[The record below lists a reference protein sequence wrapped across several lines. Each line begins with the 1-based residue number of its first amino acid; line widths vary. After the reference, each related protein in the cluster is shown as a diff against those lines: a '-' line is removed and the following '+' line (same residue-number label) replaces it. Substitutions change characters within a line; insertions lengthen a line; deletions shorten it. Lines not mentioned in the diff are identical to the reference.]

1 MDMASTA
8 PIAPINADQVSTL
21 GQRWY
26 VLIIMM
32 LAYTINI
39 ADRYVMSTVLE
50 PIRLELKLTD
60 GGVAFLTGVSLAFF
74 YVIMGIPLSWIADRY
89 NRRNLLAASITV
101 WSAMTA
107 LCGMSQGYMQL
118 LLARIGVGIGEAGG
132 TPSCNSIVADYFPA
146 GRRAMAMTIFA
157 LGAPIGAWLG
167 ADMAGYVAA
176 EYGWRY
182 AFYVLG
188 VPGVVLAIVIML
200 TIKEPKRGRL
210 DAVDDTPARSLSETL
225 QLIRSQTVPV
235 NTIRGCVIGA
245 ITVYVATKYSWWMA
259 VLPGVLLGI
268 VIMRAIAGSK
278 VKQLDT
284 VDDTDTRS
292 LTLNFI
298 WSQKAMVHTIMGS
311 GLSALW
317 GWGLMWFTPTFI
329 QRAYGLDVGEAGGV
343 IGPIHLVMGIG
354 ASLLTAWLVGRPSY
368 TDPRKVLRLLAVVT
382 ALATVPSFYA
392 YYTRSLPTATLMW
405 WIFIPA
411 IYFYI
416 GPAMSLLQNLAP
428 PKMRAM
434 VIAVSLLVAN
444 VFNLIVAP
452 QGVGLLSDYFAGPGG
467 ADAESLRIALLILA
481 PTGFWA
487 AWHYWRAEK
496 YAVEDQ
502 KRAVGYV

>member
-1 MDMASTA
+1 MAS
-8 PIAPINADQVSTL
+8 NATISADDVSTL

-50 PIRLELKLTD
+50 PIRLELQLTD
-60 GGVAFLTGVSLAFF
+60 AGVAFLTGVSLAFF

-89 NRRNLLAASITV
+89 NRRNLLAASITI

-107 LCGMSQGYMQL
+107 FCGMSQGYMQL

-176 EYGWRY
+176 EYGWRM

-188 VPGVVLAIVIML
+188 VPGILLAIVIML
-200 TIKEPKRGRL
+200 TIKEPARGRL
-210 DAVDDTPARSLSETL
+210 DAVSDGEAPSLATTL
-225 QLIRSQTVPV
+225 R
-235 NTIRGCVIGA
+235 
-245 ITVYVATKYSWWMA
+245 
-259 VLPGVLLGI
+259 
-268 VIMRAIAGSK
+268 
-278 VKQLDT
+278 
-284 VDDTDTRS
+284 
-292 LTLNFI
+292 FI
-298 WSQKAMVHTIMGS
+298 WSQKGLVHAIMGS

-329 QRAYGLDVGEAGGV
+329 QRVYGLDVGEAGAV

-354 ASLLTAWLVGRPSY
+354 ASLLTAWLVGRPAY
-368 TDPRKVLRLLAVVT
+368 VDPRKVLRLLGVVT
-382 ALATVPSFYA
+382 AIATIPSIYA
-392 YYTRSLPTATLMW
+392 YYTNSLAMATLMW

-416 GPAMSLLQNLAP
+416 GPAMSLMQNLAP

-444 VFNLIVAP
+444 VFNLIIAP
-452 QGVGLLSDYFAGPGG
+452 QGVGLLSDYFAGPSG
-467 ADAESLRIALLILA
+467 ADGESLRLALLVLA

-502 KRAVGYV
+502 KRACGNV

>member
-1 MDMASTA
+1 MNMASTA
-8 PIAPINADQVSTL
+8 PTGSANADNVSTL

-89 NRRNLLAASITV
+89 NRRNLLAVSITI

-176 EYGWRY
+176 EYGWRM
-182 AFYVLG
+182 AFYVLA
-188 VPGVVLAIVIML
+188 VPGIFLAVVIMV
-200 TIKEPKRGRL
+200 TISEPKRGRL
-210 DAVDDTPARSLSETL
+210 DAVDDSDAPTL
-225 QLIRSQTVPV
+225 AQ
-235 NTIRGCVIGA
+235 
-245 ITVYVATKYSWWMA
+245 
-259 VLPGVLLGI
+259 
-268 VIMRAIAGSK
+268 
-278 VKQLDT
+278 
-284 VDDTDTRS
+284 
-292 LTLNFI
+292 TLNFI
-298 WSQKAMVHTIMGS
+298 WSQKAMIHTIMGA

-354 ASLLTAWLVGRPSY
+354 ASLLTAWVVGRPSY
-368 TDPRKVLRLLAVVT
+368 TDPRRVLRLLGLVT
-382 ALATVPSFYA
+382 GLATIPSIYA
-392 YYTRSLPTATLMW
+392 YYTHSLQTATLMW

-416 GPAMSLLQNLAP
+416 GPSMSLLQNLAP

-452 QGVGLLSDYFAGPGG
+452 QGVGLLSDYFAGPAG
-467 ADAESLRIALLILA
+467 ADAESLRTALLILA

>member
-1 MDMASTA
+1 MADNAQTA
-8 PIAPINADQVSTL
+8 PVNADDVSTL

-32 LAYTINI
+32 SAYTINI

-50 PIRLELKLTD
+50 PIRLELQLTD
-60 GGVAFLTGVSLAFF
+60 AGVAFLTGVSLAFF

-89 NRRNLLAASITV
+89 NRRNLLAASITI

-118 LLARIGVGIGEAGG
+118 LLARIGVGVGEAGG

-176 EYGWRY
+176 EYGWRM

-188 VPGVVLAIVIML
+188 IPGILLAIVIML

-210 DAVDDTPARSLSETL
+210 DMVDDSAAPNLTETL
-225 QLIRSQTVPV
+225 
-235 NTIRGCVIGA
+235 
-245 ITVYVATKYSWWMA
+245 KY
-259 VLPGVLLGI
+259 
-268 VIMRAIAGSK
+268 
-278 VKQLDT
+278 
-284 VDDTDTRS
+284 
-292 LTLNFI
+292 I
-298 WSQKAMVHTIMGS
+298 WSQKGMVHAIM
-311 GLSALW
+311 
-317 GWGLMWFTPTFI
+317 GLMWSTPTFI
-329 QRAYGLDVGEAGGV
+329 QRAYGLDVGEAGAV

-368 TDPRKVLRLLAVVT
+368 TDPRKVLRLLSVVT
-382 ALATVPSFYA
+382 ALATIPSIYA
-392 YYTRSLPTATLMW
+392 YYTNSLATATLMW

-452 QGVGLLSDYFAGPGG
+452 QGVGLLSDYFAGPAG
-467 ADAESLRIALLILA
+467 ADAESLRMALLILA
-481 PTGFWA
+481 PTGLWA
-487 AWHYWRAEK
+487 AWHYWRTEK
-496 YAVEDQ
+496 YIIEDQ
-502 KRAVGYV
+502 KRAIGYV

>member
-1 MDMASTA
+1 MASKALTA
-8 PIAPINADQVSTL
+8 PVNADEVSTL

-50 PIRLELKLTD
+50 PIRLELNLTD
-60 GGVAFLTGVSLAFF
+60 GGVAFLTGVSLALF
-74 YVIMGIPLSWIADRY
+74 YVTMGIPLSWIADRY
-89 NRRNLLAASITV
+89 NRKNLLAASMAT

-107 LCGMSQGYMQL
+107 LCGMSQGYTQL

-146 GRRAMAMTIFA
+146 NRRAMAMTIFA

-167 ADMAGYVAA
+167 ADMVGSVAA
-176 EYGWRY
+176 EYGWRA

-188 VPGVVLAIVIML
+188 IPGIILALIIFI
-200 TIKEPKRGRL
+200 TIKEPARGRL
-210 DAVDDTPARSLSETL
+210 DAVSDQPAPPVLET
-225 QLIRSQTVPV
+225 
-235 NTIRGCVIGA
+235 
-245 ITVYVATKYSWWMA
+245 
-259 VLPGVLLGI
+259 
-268 VIMRAIAGSK
+268 
-278 VKQLDT
+278 VKFL
-284 VDDTDTRS
+284 
-292 LTLNFI
+292 
-298 WSQKAMVHTIMGS
+298 WSQKAVVHAMMGS
-311 GLSALW
+311 GVSALW

-329 QRAYGLDVGEAGGV
+329 QRTYGLDVGEAGAV
-343 IGPIHLVMGIG
+343 VGPIHLVMGIV
-354 ASLLTAWLVGRPSY
+354 ASLFTAWLVARPAY
-368 TDPRKVLRLLAVVT
+368 HDPRKILRLLWVVT
-382 ALATVPSFYA
+382 ALATIPSIIA
-392 YYTRSLPTATLMW
+392 YWTNSLSVATVMW

-416 GPAMSLLQNLAP
+416 GPAFSLVQNLAP

-434 VIAVSLLVAN
+434 FIAISLLIAN

-467 ADAESLRIALLILA
+467 ADAASLRSALLVLA

-487 AWHYWRAEK
+487 AWHYWRTEK
-496 YAVEDQ
+496 YIIEDQ
-502 KRAVGYV
+502 KRACGYV

>member
-1 MDMASTA
+1 MASKVSTE
-8 PIAPINADQVSTL
+8 PVKADDVSTL

-176 EYGWRY
+176 QYNWRM

-210 DAVDDTPARSLSETL
+210 DAVAESDAPSLMEAL
-225 QLIRSQTVPV
+225 
-235 NTIRGCVIGA
+235 
-245 ITVYVATKYSWWMA
+245 K
-259 VLPGVLLGI
+259 
-268 VIMRAIAGSK
+268 
-278 VKQLDT
+278 
-284 VDDTDTRS
+284 
-292 LTLNFI
+292 FI
-298 WSQKAMVHTIMGS
+298 WSQKGMVHAIMGS

-354 ASLLTAWLVGRPSY
+354 ASLLTAWLVGRPAY
-368 TDPRKVLRLLAVVT
+368 TDPRKVLRLLSVVT

-392 YYTRSLPTATLMW
+392 YYTNSLPTATLMW
-405 WIFIPA
+405 WIYIPA

-467 ADAESLRIALLILA
+467 ADAGSLRIALLILA

-496 YAVEDQ
+496 YAIEDQ

>member
-1 MDMASTA
+1 MASKVPNA
-8 PIAPINADQVSTL
+8 PVDADSVASL

-146 GRRAMAMTIFA
+146 SRRAMAMTIFA

-176 EYGWRY
+176 QYSWRM

-188 VPGVVLAIVIML
+188 VPGVLLAIVIML
-200 TIKEPKRGRL
+200 TIKEPERGRL
-210 DAVDDTPARSLSETL
+210 DAISESDAPSLSETL
-225 QLIRSQTVPV
+225 
-235 NTIRGCVIGA
+235 
-245 ITVYVATKYSWWMA
+245 K
-259 VLPGVLLGI
+259 
-268 VIMRAIAGSK
+268 
-278 VKQLDT
+278 
-284 VDDTDTRS
+284 
-292 LTLNFI
+292 FI
-298 WSQKAMVHTIMGS
+298 WSQKGLVHAIMGS

-329 QRAYGLDVGEAGGV
+329 QRTYGLDVGQAGGV

-368 TDPRKVLRLLAVVT
+368 TDPRKVLRLLSVVT
-382 ALATVPSFYA
+382 ALATVPSIYA
-392 YYTRSLPTATLMW
+392 YYTNSLQVATLMW

-452 QGVGLLSDYFAGPGG
+452 QGVGLLSDYFAGPTG
-467 ADAESLRIALLILA
+467 ADAASLRLALLVLA

-496 YAVEDQ
+496 YAVQDQ

>member
-1 MDMASTA
+1 MNMASTA
-8 PIAPINADQVSTL
+8 PTGSANADNVSTL

-89 NRRNLLAASITV
+89 NRRNLLAVSITI

-176 EYGWRY
+176 EYGWRM
-182 AFYVLG
+182 AFYVLA
-188 VPGVVLAIVIML
+188 VPGIFLAVVIMV
-200 TIKEPKRGRL
+200 TISEPKRGRL
-210 DAVDDTPARSLSETL
+210 DAVDDSDAPTL
-225 QLIRSQTVPV
+225 AQ
-235 NTIRGCVIGA
+235 
-245 ITVYVATKYSWWMA
+245 
-259 VLPGVLLGI
+259 
-268 VIMRAIAGSK
+268 
-278 VKQLDT
+278 
-284 VDDTDTRS
+284 
-292 LTLNFI
+292 TLNFI
-298 WSQKAMVHTIMGS
+298 WSQKAMIHTIMGA

-354 ASLLTAWLVGRPSY
+354 ASLLTAWVVGRPSY
-368 TDPRKVLRLLAVVT
+368 TDPRRVLRLLGLVT
-382 ALATVPSFYA
+382 GLATIPSIYA
-392 YYTRSLPTATLMW
+392 YYTHSLQTATLMW

-416 GPAMSLLQNLAP
+416 GPSMSLLQNLAP
-428 PKMRAM
+428 PKMRAV

-452 QGVGLLSDYFAGPGG
+452 QGVGLLSDYFSGPAG
-467 ADAESLRIALLILA
+467 ADAESLRTALLVLA

-496 YAVEDQ
+496 YAAEDQ